1 MRNVLTKEQIDQ
13 YHRDGYLLVP
23 KVLTAEQVQG
33 LRSFFRPKFDLPKEQ
48 RYPTDTDHWLLDI
61 FCRYP
66 ESRWLC
72 FHEPALQVLRAL
84 LGDDFVL
91 YPFEG
96 TVHLNWF
103 GGWHKDTGTPE
114 RQGHTFFFDKDY
126 EMLTVAYYLQDNSAE
141 YGGGLDVE
149 PGTHREP
156 DRIIRIPAPPP
167 RSLLT
172 RIWHQLD
179 RSARRK
185 YWEAYQRHESWKPYV
200 PTNVYSIP
208 SKAGDMVLI
217 DSRINH
223 HATPPRQAT
232 KEGFIE
238 RGVLPPE
245 REKLAIFFGSAR
257 NTPPAST
264 YVKYI
269 AGREDYPHLKGYS
282 YPPDLFEAAKEA
294 GVNIMGPGCLEPIGG
309 PAPAGRQTAR
319 KQRQLVTHES
329 M

>member
-1 MRNVLTKEQIDQ
+1 MLTKEQIEQ

-23 KVLTAEQVQG
+23 KVLTAEQVQC
-33 LRSFFRPKFDLPKEQ
+33 LRSFFRPKFDLPPEQ
-48 RYPTDTDHWLLDI
+48 RYPTDTGHWLLDV

-66 ESRWLC
+66 KAHWLC
-72 FHEPALQVLRAL
+72 FHEPTLEVLRAL

-91 YPFEG
+91 YAFEG

-126 EMLTVAYYLQDNSAE
+126 EMLTVAYYLQDNGAE

-156 DRIIRIPAPPP
+156 DLLIQPPAPLQ
-167 RSLLT
+167 RSFLQ
-172 RIWHQLD
+172 RVWHQID

-185 YWEAYQRHESWKPYV
+185 YWEARKRHESWKPYV

-208 SKAGDMVLI
+208 SKAGDLVLI

-223 HATPPRQAT
+223 HATPSRCAT
-232 KEGFIE
+232 QDGFIA
-238 RGVLPPE
+238 RGILPPE
-245 REKLAIFFGSAR
+245 REKLAVFFGCSR
-257 NTPPAST
+257 NTRPAAD
-264 YVKYI
+264 YVNFI
-269 AGREDYPHLKGYS
+269 VGREDYPHLKSYS
-282 YPPDLFEAAKEA
+282 YPAELFEAAKRA
-294 GVNIMGPGCLEPIGG
+294 SVNIMGPGCLVPIGG
-309 PAPAGRQTAR
+309 PTQAGRHAAR
-319 KQRQLVTHES
+319 KERQLVTQES
-329 M
+329 T